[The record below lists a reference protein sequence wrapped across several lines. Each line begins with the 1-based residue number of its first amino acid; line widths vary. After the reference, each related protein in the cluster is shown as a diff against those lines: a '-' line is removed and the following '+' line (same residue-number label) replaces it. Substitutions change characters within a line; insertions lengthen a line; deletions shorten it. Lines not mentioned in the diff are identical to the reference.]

1 MELKVWVE
9 GIQRIVCGVTDK
21 TTCQDV
27 VYALAHATGK
37 TGRFTLIERWRNNE
51 RLLAPQEHPL
61 KVLQKWGEYAQD
73 VQFILQRS
81 ALDKANSSAPLS
93 PPAPRAKLGL
103 GPGQGPGGPKSA
115 SAEPPAVWKPPPPA
129 ASYPGSGPVSNP
141 GPGVPGAKNGV
152 GARLSPDSGRGSDRT
167 GSDSSNSYPDHH
179 SRLASQ
185 VNGFHNNIP
194 KSSSASQMSTNPDAA
209 YGFAKQHS
217 MPALRPPPAYRP
229 PPGPS
234 AQQSGRNSSPA
245 EPPPYREP
253 PPAETS
259 VRYRGPSPQNGPV
272 RPPHYSPPPTHR
284 TPHLSRHPSRGS
296 LIGAP
301 RGAQASSNYPQH
313 QQHGLPFRQQQST
326 QPYPTY
332 QSYQPTD
339 FSELMNLVSAQQTT
353 LQSQHAEIKQCDVEV
368 NFLEGQ
374 VGLPSPSSGGPGQQQ
389 RGYVPHLQQQQPQ
402 RPQDQPPQQQQP
414 PQPPP
419 IQPQPGS
426 QLEMVLAEARRLEE
440 VAHRNEDELK
450 LLALEQRGSGGHQ
463 DQLDV
468 EDPNIRAEIMQLK
481 QRMLGT
487 DQELQKTNHTLR
499 RLGDEMR
506 SMSLEKSRQR
516 EIELAQEIERLQME
530 IKTLQKNSEEA
541 ANVNQQ
547 LSKEVK
553 EVEEQISQ
561 RKAEVE
567 KLIQEMREVNMESLA
582 ISPPEESKQFLDGP
596 PKPGQVR
603 KMMGSPRQLENAVPT
618 SKNPHGVWV

>member
-1 MELKVWVE
+1 M
-9 GIQRIVCGVTDK
+9 
-21 TTCQDV
+21 
-27 VYALAHATGK
+27 
-37 TGRFTLIERWRNNE
+37 
-51 RLLAPQEHPL
+51 
-61 KVLQKWGEYAQD
+61 
-73 VQFILQRS
+73 
-81 ALDKANSSAPLS
+81 
-93 PPAPRAKLGL
+93 
-103 GPGQGPGGPKSA
+103 
-115 SAEPPAVWKPPPPA
+115 
-129 ASYPGSGPVSNP
+129 
-141 GPGVPGAKNGV
+141 
-152 GARLSPDSGRGSDRT
+152 
-167 GSDSSNSYPDHH
+167 
-179 SRLASQ
+179 
-185 VNGFHNNIP
+185 NGFHNNIP
-194 KSSSASQMSTNPDAA
+194 KSSSASQMPSNPDAA

-217 MPALRPPPAYRP
+217 LPALRPPPAYRP

-234 AQQSGRNSSPA
+234 AQSGRNSSPA

-253 PPAETS
+253 PPPEQAAS
-259 VRYRGPSPQNGPV
+259 ARYRGPSPNGPV

-301 RGAQASSNYPQH
+301 RGDPRGGPSSSTYPQH
-313 QQHGLPFRQQQST
+313 QQHGLPYRQQQNT
-326 QPYPTY
+326 QQYPTY

-353 LQSQHAEIKQCDVEV
+353 LQSQQAEIKQCDVEV

-374 VGLPSPSSGGPGQQQ
+374 VGLPSTGSH
-389 RGYVPHLQQQQPQ
+389 RGYVPQHPQQPQ
-402 RPQDQPPQQQQP
+402 QPPQQQQQQQQ
-414 PQPPP
+414 QPPIQP
-419 IQPQPGS
+419 QQPQQIQQPQPGS

-440 VAHRNEDELK
+440 VAHRNEDELR
-450 LLALEQRGSGGHQ
+450 LLAMEQNRGQSGSSGLYGGQ
-463 DQLDV
+463 DQQSQLET

-481 QRMLGT
+481 QRLAGT

-516 EIELAQEIERLQME
+516 EVELAQEIERLQME

-553 EVEEQISQ
+553 DVEEQISQ